1 MTRRASSISLRSPR
15 LSAGCESPS
24 ASSTFASATLG
35 PESEE
40 WVKQW
45 SGVNARDLIDSRIVA
60 VEADTSVEDACDLLL
75 SEDIPCLAVKAPPG
89 STSYPFLGLF
99 DFSDLNAFLT
109 LAATRHTIP
118 PHELKANASADQIMS
133 AARSGHVPVHLVS
146 NLSEKNFLET
156 VQYDATIISLLATFA
171 RGTHRVLVRSLPPS
185 NDFLGMVSDRGL
197 LSWFFAYAE
206 RTPTFRSYLDNSLYT
221 LGLPSLHI
229 HSSVVATSGTAQVL
243 DAMRL
248 MSEQGVSSIAVT
260 DEEHGTLLSVVSVTD
275 VGKMVVPSE
284 SNQILSAPLHQF
296 IAQIRAPD
304 GSTDGVDK
312 YPIYLVSPTT
322 KLSFAIQKL
331 LATNAHRLF
340 VTDNDYL
347 PPAAYPVSSTGS
359 LCGIVSIVDILSL
372 FAIIANIR
380 DVDPTKRMR
389 QRRASSSSSQSSRS
403 GRVSHDF
410 TRSRSSS
417 RASLP
422 LSASPRI
429 VAASGDTRG
438 SISNLDTFQW
448 SELVSP
454 RKAE

>member
-1 MTRRASSISLRSPR
+1 MAKRTSSISLRSPR
-15 LSAGCESPS
+15 HSASRESPS
-24 ASSTFASATLG
+24 ASSTFASAVLG
-35 PESEE
+35 PESED
-40 WVKQW
+40 WVKHW
-45 SGVNARDLIDSRIVA
+45 SSVNARDLIDSRIVA
-60 VEADTSVEDACDLLL
+60 VEADTSVEGACDLLL
-75 SEDIPCLAVKAPPG
+75 SEDIPCLAVKALPG
-89 STSYPFLGLF
+89 TTTCPFAGLF
-99 DFSDLNAFLT
+99 DFSDVNAFLT

-118 PHELKANASADQIMS
+118 PHELKANGSADQIMS

-156 VQYDATIISLLATFA
+156 APHDASVVSLLAVFA
-171 RGTHRVLVRSLPPS
+171 RGAHRVLVRSPPPS

-206 RTPTFRSYLDNSLYT
+206 RTPTFHSYLDNSLYA

-229 HSSVVATSGTAQVL
+229 HSSVVATTSTAQVL

-248 MSEQGVSSIAVT
+248 MSEQGVSSIAVI
-260 DEEHGTLLSVVSVTD
+260 DEEHGSLLSAVSVTD
-275 VGKMVVPSE
+275 IGKMVVPSE
-284 SNQILSAPLHQF
+284 SNQILSAPLHRF
-296 IAQIRAPD
+296 IAQIKAPD
-304 GSTDGVDK
+304 GSIDGVDK
-312 YPIYLVSPTT
+312 YPIYLVFPTN
-322 KLSFAIQKL
+322 KLLFAIQKL

-372 FAIIANIR
+372 FAIIANVP

-403 GRVSHDF
+403 GLISHDF
-410 TRSRSSS
+410 TRSRSNS
-417 RASLP
+417 RASLR

-429 VAASGDTRG
+429 VATSGDTRN

-454 RKAE
+454 RRVE

>member
-1 MTRRASSISLRSPR
+1 MARRASPISLRSPR
-15 LSAGCESPS
+15 LSAGLESPS
-24 ASSTFASATLG
+24 ASSTFASVISG

-40 WVKQW
+40 WVKHW
-45 SGVNARDLIDSRIVA
+45 SVVSARDLIDSRVVA
-60 VEADTSVEDACDLLL
+60 VEAGTSVEDACDLLL
-75 SEDIPCLAVKAPPG
+75 SEDIPCLTVKAPPG
-89 STSYPFLGLF
+89 ATSSPFAGLF
-99 DFSDLNAFLT
+99 DFSDVNAFLT
-109 LAATRHTIP
+109 LAATQHTIP

-156 VQYDATIISLLATFA
+156 VPHDATVVSLLAMFA
-171 RGTHRVLVRSLPPS
+171 RGAHRVLVRSPPPS

-206 RTPTFRSYLDNSLYT
+206 RTPTFRSYLDNSLYA

-229 HSSVVATSGTAQVL
+229 HSSVVAATSTAQVL

-248 MSEQGVSSIAVT
+248 MSEQGVSSIAVI

-275 VGKMVVPSE
+275 IGKMVVPSE

-296 IAQIRAPD
+296 IARIRASD

-312 YPIYLVSPTT
+312 YPIYLVFPTS

-347 PPAAYPVSSTGS
+347 PPATYPVSCTGS

-372 FAIIANIR
+372 FAIIANIP

-403 GRVSHDF
+403 GLASHDF
-410 TRSRSSS
+410 ARSRSSS
-417 RASLP
+417 RASLR

-429 VAASGDTRG
+429 VATSGDTRG
-438 SISNLDTFQW
+438 SVSNLDTFQW

-454 RKAE
+454 RKVE